1 MRLLVS
7 LTLIAAT
14 VGWYSSANAGYT
26 VRVIA
31 SEDAKHVT
39 DAVESVGD
47 EKGGVVVSFAK
58 AAGQFHMKRNLRNFS
73 AFKKKLSES
82 AASKQPVTVTLD
94 ASGLNILEVK

>member
-7 LTLIAAT
+7 LTLVAAA
-14 VGWYSSANAGYT
+14 VGWCSSVNAGYT

-39 DAVESVGD
+39 EAVAAVGD

-58 AAGQFHMKRNLRNFS
+58 AAGQFHMKRNLRNFA

-82 AASKQPVTVTLD
+82 AASQLPVTVTLD